1 MLSEQ
6 EQSLYI
12 EFEELFSLRE
22 RLRGLAD
29 QLRAQLVAAGLRERL
44 EADIYDSELELR
56 GVEGSNL
63 LIRLDS
69 CRLEIAGV
77 RPDVALHNLAALV
90 LAQAEVFRLSSV
102 EVGFTAW
109 LKAGP
114 GRPLNLVAQAFS
126 PVWGLPDDEQLDRRF
141 AMTWDW
147 ASPTTGYSFHASVA
161 EDQELMLSFKAREG
175 YMTLLELQNGRWV
188 QEQRRRF
195 HQGGDL
201 FLTLL
206 GWNP

>member
-1 MLSEQ
+1 MLPEQ
-6 EQSLYI
+6 EQTLYI
-12 EFEELFSLRE
+12 EFDELFSLRE
-22 RLRGLAD
+22 RLRVLAD
-29 QLRAQLVAAGLRERL
+29 QLRSQLVAAGLRERL
-44 EADIYDSELELR
+44 DVEIYDSELELR

-69 CRLEIAGV
+69 FRLEIAGV

-90 LAQAEVFRLSSV
+90 LAQAEVFRLTSV

-114 GRPLNLVAQAFS
+114 GRPLNLVAQAFD
-126 PVWGLPDDEQLDRRF
+126 PAWGLRDEEQLDRRF

-147 ASPTTGYSFHASVA
+147 ASPTTGYSFHASVL

-175 YMTLLELQNGRWV
+175 YMTLLELQSGRWM
-188 QEQRRRF
+188 QEQRLRF
-195 HQGGDL
+195 QQAADL